1 MKALKIFLAVIVLL
15 TLVVCKADAQTAKV
29 KTLNLTQWVWEDAT
43 DYSLSTSGDSVLTY
57 TFLAN
62 KADDLF
68 YDIQVKLDS
77 VSGTPDYDVDLK
89 GKVFENDSWSDLE
102 TDVTWDGTSSD
113 TTILFQ
119 EHSTAEFYRY
129 FQLQVNGQA
138 STGAA
143 TVTHVEIKFWP

>member
-1 MKALKIFLAVIVLL
+1 MKKLLFLAILIAFVA
-15 TLVVCKADAQTAKV
+15 CKADAQTTKA
-29 KTLNLTQWVWEDAT
+29 KTLNNTQYVFEDAT

-89 GKVFENDSWSDLE
+89 GKVFANDSWTDLE

-119 EHSTAEFYRY
+119 EHSTAEFHRY
-129 FQLQVNGQA
+129 FQLQINGQA

-143 TVTHVEIKFWP
+143 IVDRVEVKFWP